1 MSIPSGR
8 NGVPFFSALFFAFV
22 ISVGISYWLSHPI
35 ALLALGI
42 ALTALLV
49 RLADHYTAH
58 NTDDT
63 RLDKSLE
70 TASDIDLRAAQQQA
84 LSEHGSRIAIAAAEM
99 SHSAEQVQQ
108 QVKLDTEATQQIV
121 TTAQDVE
128 RSIEITQT
136 QVQQTRHA
144 VEQAA
149 HINQQGQQA
158 LTATL
163 PQLQQT
169 REHINANATLIA
181 ALAEQSEQ
189 IKDVALVISAIA
201 EQTNLL
207 ALNAAIEAARAGEQ
221 GRGFAVVADE
231 VRALAAKTAQ
241 ATEQISQTIQHIR
254 QDIQQ
259 AVSNSETLTSN
270 IDHSVQQMER
280 MAEEFDQLFQHAHT
294 TQQGVTD
301 ISQHIEQN
309 SAHIHT
315 IVDIV
320 TTTSERLTRTEQAI
334 NEMTARALSLSETAE
349 QIYAVFGHDDLAE
362 PHRTVLHEAQQAA
375 ASIGELFAQALTERS
390 LDSSDVFDHHYQA
403 IANTQPTKYH
413 TRYDDFSD
421 RTFPA
426 IQEPIL
432 QRHAFITYAG
442 AVDTQGYFPTHNNRY
457 NQPLTD
463 DYAHDLLHNRSKR
476 IFNDRTGG
484 RCGAHTEPFLLQT
497 YKRDTG
503 EVMHDLSVPI
513 YVNGQHWGGFR
524 IGYQSTL

>member
-1 MSIPSGR
+1 MSIPSWR
-8 NGVPFFSALFFAFV
+8 VGVPFISALILAFAFSAAL
-22 ISVGISYWLSHPI
+22 SYWLSNPLAVLAFGV
-35 ALLALGI
+35 ALSG
-42 ALTALLV
+42 LLM
-49 RLADHYTAH
+49 RLADHYTTQ
-58 NTDDT
+58 NTVDT
-63 RLDKSLE
+63 PLA
-70 TASDIDLRAAQQQA
+70 TTSDTDLRAAQQQA
-84 LSEHGSRIAIAAAEM
+84 LSKHGSRIAIAAAEM

-108 QVKLDTEATQQIV
+108 QVKLDAEATQQIV

-128 RSIEITQT
+128 RSIEITQA

-241 ATEQISQTIQHIR
+241 ATEQISHTIQHIR

-259 AVSNSETLTSN
+259 AVNNSETLTSN
-270 IDHSVQQMER
+270 IDHSVQHMEH
-280 MAEEFDQLFQHAHT
+280 MAAEFEQLFQHAHT

-320 TTTSERLTRTEQAI
+320 TTTSERLTRTEHAI
-334 NEMTARALSLSETAE
+334 NEMATRALSLSETAE
-349 QIYAVFGHDDLAE
+349 HIYAAFGHDDLAE

-375 ASIGELFAQALTERS
+375 AAIGELFAQALTERS
-390 LDSSDVFDHHYQA
+390 LDSSDVFDQQYQA

-432 QRHAFITYAG
+432 QRHTFITYAG
-442 AVDTQGYFPTHNNRY
+442 AVDTQGYFPTHNHRY
-457 NQPLTD
+457 NQPLTG

-484 RCGAHTEPFLLQT
+484 RCGAHTEAFLLQT

-513 YVNGQHWGGFR
+513 YINGQHWGGFR
-524 IGYQSTL
+524 IGYQSTTS